1 MNNATYIDTNIQRA
15 IEDSIREDRIVV
27 LTERIFTQPW
37 FGLVNGLEDLADD
50 WVTIIRGDG
59 RLEANDVVEIR
70 EYWGEDDDG
79 DDWRIHVHATKEEE

>member
-27 LTERIFTQPW
+27 LTERIDTQPW
-37 FGLVNGLEDLADD
+37 VDLTNGLDRLADD
-50 WVTIIRGDG
+50 WVAITHGDG
-59 RLEANDVVEIR
+59 RLEANGAVEIR

-79 DDWRIHVHATKEEE
+79 DDWRIHVHATE